1 LVATVQKI
9 PEGEQDMRTAGVAF
23 LLALVTGAL
32 FTPLARRLAHRIG
45 AMDHALSSRKV
56 HKAPIPRLGGI
67 AIVGAFYA
75 PLVGLL
81 FTDSSVGRLF
91 FADERKAIGLLVG
104 GAVIAVLGIYDD
116 LKGAGAAEK
125 FVVQFAVAGFV
136 YWAGFRIDELASPFG
151 ASVELGWLGLP
162 FTMLW
167 ITGIVNAINLTD
179 GLDGL
184 AGGVAFVSVLTTFVA
199 AAMHGEL
206 LMALTTAALAGAILG
221 FLWYNFNPASI
232 FMGDTGSMFLGFV
245 LATSA
250 IESHHKSEAAVA
262 IIVPVVA
269 LGLPIIDTLL
279 AIVRRALRGSPLF
292 RGDREHIHHRLL
304 ALGLSHR
311 RAVLVLYGASVA
323 LGLVALAIASA
334 SGLETALVLF
344 ALALS
349 AGLLL
354 RHLGYMRFERARKP
368 LELRRR
374 NLELRRGVRE
384 IGDRLRHAAE
394 VEHVWEWVKAAA
406 PVLGAAC
413 VSLRVVEQGTS
424 DDSRVSH
431 FAEGFERAGSQLLKT
446 QHSLLGERPD
456 AGVLELGWVDGRKQI
471 DRDTEIA
478 VELLCEHVLH
488 ALSRI
493 QEAAVASPGVGSIQA
508 TALGASARGGSLERG
523 SLRGSPPG
531 ADTPG
536 AR

>member
-1 LVATVQKI
+1 
-9 PEGEQDMRTAGVAF
+9 MRTAAVAF
-23 LLALVTGAL
+23 LLSLVTAAFL
-32 FTPLARRLAHRIG
+32 TPLARRLAHRIG
-45 AMDHALSSRKV
+45 AIDHALSSRKV
-56 HKAPIPRLGGI
+56 HEQPIPRMGGI

-75 PLVGLL
+75 PLIALL
-81 FTDSSVGRLF
+81 FTDTGVGRLF
-91 FADERKAIGLLVG
+91 FADEREAIGLFVG
-104 GAVIAVLGIYDD
+104 GAAIAALGIYDD
-116 LKGAGAAEK
+116 LKGADARKK
-125 FVVQFAVAGFV
+125 FIVQFAVAGFV
-136 YWAGFRIDELASPFG
+136 YWAGFRIDELSNPFG
-151 ASVELGWLGLP
+151 DSIDLGWLGLP

-167 ITGIVNAINLTD
+167 IAGIVNAINLID

-199 AAMHGEL
+199 AMMHGEP
-206 LMALTTAALAGAILG
+206 LMALMTAALAGAILG
-221 FLWYNFNPASI
+221 FLWYNFNPASV

-250 IESHHKSEAAVA
+250 IESHHKSETAVA
-262 IIVPVVA
+262 IIVPVIA
-269 LGLPIIDTLL
+269 LGLPITDTLL
-279 AIVRRALRGSPLF
+279 AMARRALRGTPLF
-292 RGDREHIHHRLL
+292 LADREHIHHRLL

-323 LGLVALAIASA
+323 LGLLALAIASA
-334 SGLETALVLF
+334 SGLQTALLLF
-344 ALALS
+344 ALALG

-354 RHLGYMRFERARKP
+354 RHLGYMRFDRTGKV

-384 IGDRLRHAAE
+384 IGERLRQAAE

-413 VSLRVVEQGTS
+413 VSLRFVEQRTS
-424 DDSRVSH
+424 DDPRISH

-456 AGVLELGWVDGRKQI
+456 TGVLELGWVDGRKQI

-493 QEAAVASPGVGSIQA
+493 EEAAAPHAVRLFEAPVLRA
-508 TALGASARGGSLERG
+508 APRGGALERG
-523 SLRGSPPG
+523 AQTSG
-531 ADTPG
+531 ADTPE
-536 AR
+536 AP

>member
-1 LVATVQKI
+1 
-9 PEGEQDMRTAGVAF
+9 MRTAAVAF
-23 LLALVTGAL
+23 LLSLVTGAL
-32 FTPLARRLAHRIG
+32 LTPVARRLAHRIG
-45 AMDHALSSRKV
+45 AIDHALSSRKI
-56 HKAPIPRLGGI
+56 HKAPVPRLGGI

-91 FADERKAIGLLVG
+91 FADEREAIGLLVG
-104 GAVIAVLGIYDD
+104 GAAIAALGVYDD

-136 YWAGFRIDELASPFG
+136 YWAGFRIDELSNPFG
-151 ASVELGWLGLP
+151 GSIELGWVGLP

-167 ITGIVNAINLTD
+167 IAGIVNAINLVD

-184 AGGVAFVSVLTTFVA
+184 AGGIAFVSVLTTFVA
-199 AAMHGEL
+199 AVIHGEL

-221 FLWYNFNPASI
+221 FLLYNFNPASI

-245 LATSA
+245 LAASA
-250 IESHHKSEAAVA
+250 IESHRKSETAVA
-262 IIVPVVA
+262 IIVPVIA
-269 LGLPIIDTLL
+269 LGLPITDTLL

-323 LGLVALAIASA
+323 LGLVALASASA
-334 SGLETALVLF
+334 SGLETALLLF
-344 ALALS
+344 ALALG

-354 RHLGYMRFERARKP
+354 RHLGYMRFERTGKKV

-384 IGDRLRHAAE
+384 IGARLRQAAE
-394 VEHVWEWVKAAA
+394 VRHVWEWVKAAA

-413 VSLRVVEQGTS
+413 VSLRFVEQRNS
-424 DDSRVSH
+424 DPRVSH
-431 FAEGFERAGSQLLKT
+431 FAEGFERAGPQLFKT
-446 QHSLLGERPD
+446 RHHLLGERPD
-456 AGVLELGWVDGRKQI
+456 TGVLELGWVDGRKQI

-478 VELLCEHVLH
+478 VELLCEHVRH

-493 QEAAVASPGVGSIQA
+493 EKAAAPDGVRAIEPA
-508 TALGASARGGSLERG
+508 ALSAARGGALERG
-523 SLRGSPPG
+523 PRTSD
-531 ADTPG
+531 ADLPE
-536 AR
+536 AP

>member
-1 LVATVQKI
+1 
-9 PEGEQDMRTAGVAF
+9 MRTAGVAF
-23 LLALVTGAL
+23 FLSLAIGAL
-32 FTPLARRLAHRIG
+32 LTPLARRLAHRLG
-45 AMDHALSSRKV
+45 AVDHALSSRKV
-56 HKAPIPRLGGI
+56 HKEPVPRLGGI

-91 FADERKAIGLLVG
+91 FADERKALGLLVG
-104 GAVIAVLGIYDD
+104 GAVIAMLGVYDD

-199 AAMHGEL
+199 AVVHGEL

-250 IESHHKSEAAVA
+250 IESHHKSETAVA

-269 LGLPIIDTLL
+269 LGLPITDTLL

-323 LGLVALAIASA
+323 LGLLALAIASA

-344 ALALS
+344 ALALG

-413 VSLRVVEQGTS
+413 VSLRFVEPRTS
-424 DDSRVSH
+424 GPRISH
-431 FAEGFERAGSQLLKT
+431 FAEGFERAGAQLLKT

-493 QEAAVASPGVGSIQA
+493 QEAAAASPGVGAIQA
-508 TALGASARGGSLERG
+508 TALSASARGGSLERG
-523 SLRGSPPG
+523 SPPG
-531 ADTPG
+531 ADTP
-536 AR
+536 AH